1 MRGFLDYVHGETI
14 PHRLNPLTKIVV
26 SFGLCLAPFLTHR
39 LVLAA
44 GVILVN
50 LCFAAA
56 SGLLKRSLAVLRSL
70 AKLSLVLFLVQ
81 VFFVREGTVMLR
93 LPLGLYVTDLGAA
106 FSLLFVMRLIAAA
119 MPLTLMLSITRMS
132 DISNVLVRRL
142 CVPYKYAFVLT
153 TAIRFIPLFSEEM
166 TGVMEAQMARGV
178 EFDTR
183 NFFKK
188 ISLLLPLCAPLL
200 ISSVRRVEE
209 GAISA
214 ELRGFSLR
222 RRTSGYKKYPF
233 GKMDAVALVLC
244 AMLIT
249 AALVCR

>member
-1 MRGFLDYVHGETI
+1 MRGFLDYVHGESI
-14 PHRLNPLTKIVV
+14 PHRLNPLTKIIV
-26 SFGLCLAPFLTHR
+26 SFGLCLAPFLTQSLA
-39 LVLAA
+39 LVAA
-44 GVILVN
+44 IIFIN

-56 SGLLKRSLAVLRSL
+56 AGLLNRSLAVLRSL
-70 AKLSLVLFLVQ
+70 ARLSAVLFLVQ
-81 VFFVREGTVMLR
+81 IFFVREGAIILR
-93 LPLGLYVTDLGAA
+93 LPLGLYVTDKGAA
-106 FSLLFVMRLIAAA
+106 FSLLFVMRLAAA
-119 MPLTLMLSITRMS
+119 TMPLTLMLSITRMS

-142 CVPYKYAFVLT
+142 RIPYKYAFVLT

-222 RRTSGYKKYPF
+222 HRTSGYKRYPF
-233 GKMDAVALVLC
+233 EKIDAGALALC
-244 AMLIT
+244 AMLII
-249 AALVCR
+249 AALACR